1 MAIPRS
7 GFVLGWDRDTW
18 ILLCCTTNFPS
29 QDSPDFFDPS
39 VCIDCNLVSSRAVRQ
54 CLCLSVIEHVR
65 LQHAGHGVFRK
76 LHILRWICSQN
87 TATAKQHLGGIWHFP
102 GIAMKS
108 QPLPVFSNER
118 MVGQWASATEPS
130 TELQERVPVGA
141 SSHTRSVRSV
151 PPMARGKT
159 CSLPEGLSFRQK
171 IHRIGVPNGYGR
183 DQISMRSRLAGF
195 ISHRRSYGRPPDRRI
210 QTLPAHSYRYSLH
223 CLSDP
228 PWATADDE
236 PNVPVAAD
244 RSQAADWQKTTRV
257 SPQAPTW
264 ERSLLVGS
272 YDTST
277 AALGAAARV
286 PTRRFAVST

>member
-1 MAIPRS
+1 MRS
-7 GFVLGWDRDTW
+7 
-18 ILLCCTTNFPS
+18 P
-29 QDSPDFFDPS
+29 DSP
-39 VCIDCNLVSSRAVRQ
+39 
-54 CLCLSVIEHVR
+54 
-65 LQHAGHGVFRK
+65 G
-76 LHILRWICSQN
+76 
-87 TATAKQHLGGIWHFP
+87 ATAKQHLGGIWHFP

-141 SSHTRSVRSV
+141 SSHTRSVR
-151 PPMARGKT
+151 T
-159 CSLPEGLSFRQK
+159 FRQK

-286 PTRRFAVST
+286 STRRFAVST